1 MPTVEML
8 VGREP
13 ELRTIHE
20 LVDGVAEQGRAL
32 VLRGEP
38 GIGKSALL
46 AEASRYATSAGFS
59 VLAATGAQSEARLPF
74 AGLHQLLRPV
84 LDDADK
90 LPLPQRDALHSAF
103 GIEAKPADAFLIALG
118 ALELLSERAAQSPVL
133 VVVEDAH
140 WVDDPTGDVVSFI
153 ARRIES
159 EPIVL
164 LIATREDGQPS
175 EAGLE
180 DVQLEGLAEPEA
192 GALLDSI
199 APDLA
204 PEVRRRLLDEARG
217 NPLAVVELP
226 KALAHE
232 QLHGQELLPEHLP
245 LSDRLE
251 RAFATRFA
259 ELPAETRRVLVF
271 AAADDGGV
279 VEQVLGAAGATLD
292 VLEPAVTAGLVE
304 VDHERLRFHHPLVR
318 SAIYQEA
325 GPGERQAAHA
335 ALALEV
341 ADDPDRSVWHQAAAA
356 AGLDDQ
362 LARNLLEAALR
373 ARNRG
378 APAAATA
385 ALERAAELTVDEQ
398 ERGGLFIQAAEAEW
412 ELGRVERSLEL
423 LARAKPLDLRSY
435 ERLRLSFLAEVF
447 DERVWTGASPAAAFA
462 ELAKELME
470 AGRPG
475 DAIRAL
481 ELVAVRS
488 YWGNPDQET
497 RDLIIEAADA
507 LPISKDNAE
516 LLFVLANAD
525 TLRQGAR
532 VLRALTSRKPVA
544 TTPDELFALAA
555 SAYAVWSFDVSMPF
569 AEQAVDGLRGQ
580 GRLGRLAQALT
591 IQAWA
596 AVQLANAPLALAAA
610 DEAIGLAA
618 ETRQVRWSLAARM
631 AKATILAERGQLDEA
646 EQLSAE
652 VEAALLQ
659 MGANPLLAL
668 VQFTRGRGAVAHQQ
682 YTEGRD
688 HLERI
693 FDRADT
699 AYHPLVGALGLA
711 DLVDACVHL
720 GDHDGAANYLAQ
732 LESLVDQVPGTL
744 LLAQLAYARAL
755 VADDEETYQEGLS
768 APLAT
773 WPCYRGR
780 LLLAYGS
787 WLRRQRRVAES
798 RAPLRAAK
806 EIFDG
811 LGFDGVGE
819 LARQELRAS
828 GETSRRR
835 APEARDQLSPQEL
848 QIARMAAEG
857 LTNREIGQ
865 KLFLSH
871 RTVGSHLYRLFPKL
885 GISSRGQLAGA
896 LQSSD

>member
-1 MPTVEML
+1 MPAVETL

-20 LVDGVAEQGRAL
+20 LVDGVAEHGGAL

-46 AEASRYATSAGFS
+46 ADASRYATDHGLN
-59 VLAATGAQSEARLPF
+59 VLSTVAVESEARLPF
-74 AGLHQLLRPV
+74 AGLHQLLRPE
-84 LDDADK
+84 LDGADA
-90 LPLPQRDALHSAF
+90 LPPPQRAALRAAF
-103 GIEAKPADAFLIALG
+103 GIEGTSADPFPVALG
-118 ALELLSERAAQSPVL
+118 ALELLSDHAAKSPL
-133 VVVEDAH
+133 LIVVEDAH
-140 WVDDPTGDVVSFI
+140 WLDGPSADVISFV

-159 EPIVL
+159 EPIAL
-164 LIATREDGQPS
+164 LIATREGPPS

-192 GALLDSI
+192 GALLDAT

-217 NPLAVVELP
+217 NPLALVELP
-226 KALAHE
+226 KALAYE
-232 QLHGQELLPEHLP
+232 QLHGQELLPDVLP
-245 LSDRLE
+245 LSERLE

-259 ELPAETRRVLVF
+259 DLPAETRRVLVF
-271 AAADDGGV
+271 AAAEDGGV
-279 VEQVLGAAGATLD
+279 VEAVLGAAGSTLD
-292 VLEPAVTAGLVE
+292 ALEPAVAAGLVE

-325 GPGERQAAHA
+325 GAGERRAAHA

-341 ADDPDRSVWHQAAAA
+341 ADDPDRSVWHRAAAA
-356 AGLDDQ
+356 AGTDDE
-362 LARNLLEAALR
+362 LAGDLLRAAHR

-378 APAAATA
+378 APGAAIT
-385 ALERAAELTVDEQ
+385 ALERAAELTADEQ
-398 ERGGLFIQAAEAEW
+398 ERGGLFIEAAEAEW
-412 ELGRVERSLEL
+412 EVGRVERSMEL
-423 LARAKPLDLRSY
+423 LAKAKPLNLRSY
-435 ERLRLSFLAEVF
+435 ERLRLAFLSEVF
-447 DERVWTGASPAAAFA
+447 DQRNWTGTSRVAAFA
-462 ELAKELME
+462 ELAKELTD

-475 DAIRAL
+475 DALRAL
-481 ELVAVRS
+481 EVVAVRS
-488 YWGNPDQET
+488 YWGNPDPAT
-497 RDLIIEAADA
+497 RELIVEAADA
-507 LPISKDNAE
+507 LPISKDSAE
-516 LLFVLANAD
+516 LLLVLANAD
-525 TLRQGAR
+525 TLGQGAR
-532 VLRALTSRKPVA
+532 VLRRLTSRKPTA
-544 TTPDELFALAA
+544 TTPDELHALAV
-555 SAYAVWSFDVSMPF
+555 SAYAVWSFDVSLPL
-569 AEQAVDGLRGQ
+569 ATQAVDGLRAQ
-580 GRLGRLAQALT
+580 GRLGPLAQALT

-596 AVQLANAPLALAAA
+596 AVHLANAPLALAAA
-610 DEAIGLAA
+610 DEAIALAA
-618 ETRQVRWSLAARM
+618 ETRQIRWSLASRM

-646 EQLSAE
+646 ERVSAE

-668 VQFTRGRGAVAHQQ
+668 VQFARGRGAVAHQQ

-693 FDRADT
+693 FDPADT

-711 DLVDACVHL
+711 DLIDAYVHL
-720 GDHDGAANYLAQ
+720 GDHDRAAKYLAQ
-732 LESLVDQVPGTL
+732 LESLVGQVPGTL
-744 LLAQLAYARAL
+744 LVAQLAYARAL
-755 VADDEETYQEGLS
+755 VADDEETYQDGLS
-768 APLAT
+768 TPLAT

-787 WLRRQRRVAES
+787 WLRRRRRVAES

-806 EIFDG
+806 ELFDG
-811 LGFDGVGE
+811 LGFDGAAE

-835 APEARDQLSPQEL
+835 APEAWDQLSPQEL

-871 RTVGSHLYRLFPKL
+871 RTVGSHLYRMFPKL
-885 GISSRGQLAGA
+885 GITSRGQLATA